1 MLDQLDR
8 GQKALCPEGFV
19 ETASTLFCP
28 ACQARESYVSQV
40 FVETEQPRI
49 RKAIC
54 SSHPKGEVKTYC
66 EIC

>member
-1 MLDQLDR
+1 MLDQLDK

-40 FVETEQPRI
+40 FVETEQSWI
-49 RKAIC
+49 RKAN
-54 SSHPKGEVKTYC
+54 
-66 EIC
+66 